1 MNLIDYLFALLLIT
15 ASALCIALIFYIR
28 KISNSL
34 KAVQKDINRLSI
46 EIQPLITSATDLS
59 NNLNEITDSAKGHV
73 NMSRDVVKSIKDR
86 VDTVLNFEEKI
97 RGGIEGPIMSVIKEF
112 TAIINGLTTFL
123 NYFRNKKS

>member
-1 MNLIDYLFALLLIT
+1 LNLIDFLLALLLLT
-15 ASALCIALIFYIR
+15 ASALCIALIVYIR

-34 KAVQKDINRLSI
+34 KAVQKDINELSI
-46 EIQPLITSATDLS
+46 EVQPLINSATDLS

>member
-1 MNLIDYLFALLLIT
+1 LLIT